1 MKTKKKR
8 TPKAVT
14 LLTNVET
21 LLSAVLDECFE
32 IEKSVEKNVRVLLRS
47 AEASVVAAREYFIAP
62 ERPKVARKIAKRPA
76 HASRH
81 RVAGTRRRVPL
92 AAKKR
97 SIRRVARKV
106 A

>member
-8 TPKAVT
+8 PPKAVT
-14 LLTNVET
+14 LLTKVET
-21 LLSAVLDECFE
+21 LLSDVLDECFE

-47 AEASVVAAREYFIAP
+47 AEASVVAAKEYFITP
-62 ERPKVARKIAKRPA
+62 ERPAVARKITKRPA
-76 HASRH
+76 HVSRH
-81 RVAGTRRRVPL
+81 RVAANRRRAPL
-92 AAKKR
+92 GTGKR